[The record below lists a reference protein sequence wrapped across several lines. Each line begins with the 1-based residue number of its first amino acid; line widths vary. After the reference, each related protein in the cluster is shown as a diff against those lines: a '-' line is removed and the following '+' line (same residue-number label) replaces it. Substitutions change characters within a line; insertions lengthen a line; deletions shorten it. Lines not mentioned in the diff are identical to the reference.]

1 MGALLAVLPSLAQT
15 TRLGASLIVI
25 VLLVSPRHALATDT
39 VKHLT
44 IRADLRS
51 ATALRVSSQVLVF
64 DVTEE
69 GESAVATVE
78 YVASARTAPDAEV
91 ILNVEVLK
99 VGGPAGAAD
108 EGETLTVAEPGG
120 RTLLLQRGEAIA
132 AHWVGG
138 GTRAGQLLFTLRAG
152 GTLHHSR
159 SISTPRTVVS
169 FSPTRSG
176 GAAILARQP
185 LKPFF
190 HRPTPSGADFSSAF
204 AACFARISG
213 GFIMRTRVF
222 VVLLLVFGLS
232 SSAWAQGNPTGVIR
246 GAVADPDGLALP
258 GVTVTVTSPALQGA
272 RSVQTSQNGD
282 FLVPFLPPGE
292 YVVTFELQGF
302 APLKQTIGVAMA
314 ETQTLQIKLQV
325 AAVTEE
331 VTVTGSTSTE
341 VLKTGTIAETYK
353 AERIEM
359 LPVGRTLESAV
370 LLAPG
375 VSNNGPSGNI
385 VIAGALSYEGLYLI
399 NGVNVNE
406 NLRGQP
412 RTLYIEDAI
421 QETKVSVGN
430 ISAEYGRFNGGVV
443 NMVTK
448 SGGNNFSGSF
458 RDSLS
463 NDSWRALRPMGDTKT
478 DKIVPAYEG
487 TLGGPIIRDMLWF
500 FGAGRYQKN
509 QAQRVLNYTGLS
521 YPWTQSDKRYEAK
534 GTYAITPKNTFKAS
548 FTKRWIWTTNN
559 TSNDPIDLDSLYSN
573 GTADKLT
580 ALNYTSVLSGNLF
593 FEAQY
598 SRKVMATDDTGA
610 QFTDLV
616 KGTLMFDRSRGNAR
630 FNSPTFCAVCGSG
643 WHEERNNW
651 DWFAKLGYFLSTD
664 RLGSHSMVV
673 GFDNFKE
680 SRKVDNF
687 QSGSG
692 FRVYATKTYIADT
705 PDRTIYPVIDSS
717 SYIQYTPLVAPSLGS
732 DIRTYS
738 AFANDQW
745 RLNNR
750 LTFNVG
756 FRFDRNTSKDQG
768 GVEVLRDQQW
778 SPRIGLSW
786 DVMANGRWIANA
798 GFARYVMGV
807 NGAVVDSGS
816 KGGRTASYS
825 WNYAGPR
832 LNATCTPPS
841 CMTAADILP
850 KVFAW
855 FETVGGT
862 NSTNYRSA
870 PSIPGVTTK
879 VGDTTAPSSNE
890 LTAGVA
896 REIGGTRGTVRLD
909 YTYRTYQDMYGSF
922 VDTTTGRV
930 TDETGRTYDM
940 EIVKNTP
947 DAKRWYHG
955 LTAAVDYRAGRRTAF
970 GGNYTLAFSKGNND
984 GENVGSGPV
993 MASINTYPEY
1003 REETWNW
1010 PTGYM
1015 FNDQRHKARIYASYL
1030 LPIKEQLGQF
1040 TLGVVQR
1047 FDGGTPY
1054 DIGFSI
1060 DPSRYEA
1067 NPGYLR
1073 PPTSITYYIDGRG
1086 PLRTDNVSSTDL
1098 SLVWTRRVHGDV
1110 EVFFRG
1116 LAYNIFN
1123 NQAVTEVNTT
1133 VSSNASPG
1141 SYTAA
1146 SLPAFNPF
1154 TTTPQEGVNYRFGPQ
1169 FGQPTAPG
1177 SFQSSRSA
1185 NFSFGIRF

>member
-1 MGALLAVLPSLAQT
+1 MRNRVLLALLITLA
-15 TRLGASLIVI
+15 LS
-25 VLLVSPRHALATDT
+25 T
-39 VKHLT
+39 V
-44 IRADLRS
+44 
-51 ATALRVSSQVLVF
+51 
-64 DVTEE
+64 
-69 GESAVATVE
+69 
-78 YVASARTAPDAEV
+78 
-91 ILNVEVLK
+91 
-99 VGGPAGAAD
+99 
-108 EGETLTVAEPGG
+108 
-120 RTLLLQRGEAIA
+120 
-132 AHWVGG
+132 
-138 GTRAGQLLFTLRAG
+138 
-152 GTLHHSR
+152 
-159 SISTPRTVVS
+159 
-169 FSPTRSG
+169 
-176 GAAILARQP
+176 
-185 LKPFF
+185 
-190 HRPTPSGADFSSAF
+190 
-204 AACFARISG
+204 
-213 GFIMRTRVF
+213 
-222 VVLLLVFGLS
+222 
-232 SSAWAQGNPTGVIR
+232 AWAQGNPTGVIR
-246 GAVADPDGLALP
+246 GAVTDPGGLALP
-258 GVTVTVTSPALQGA
+258 GVTVTVASPALQGT
-272 RSVQTSQNGD
+272 RSVQTSPNGD
-282 FLVPFLPPGE
+282 FIVPFLPPGE
-292 YVVTFELQGF
+292 YVVTFEIEGF
-302 APLKQTIGVAMA
+302 AAQKRTIGVAMA
-314 ETQTLQIKLQV
+314 ETQALQVTLQL
-325 AAVTEE
+325 ATVTEV

-341 VLKTGTIAETYK
+341 ILKTGTIAETYK
-353 AERIEM
+353 AGKIET

-375 VSNNGPSGNI
+375 VSGNGPSGNI

-448 SGGNNFSGSF
+448 SGGNTFSGSF
-458 RDSLS
+458 RDSLT

-478 DKIVPAYEG
+478 DKVVPAYEG
-487 TLGGPIIRDMLWF
+487 TLGGPIMRDMLWF
-500 FGAGRYQKN
+500 FGAGRYTKN
-509 QAQRVLNYTGLS
+509 QQQRVLSYTNLNYPYS
-521 YPWTQSDKRYEAK
+521 QSDKRYEAK
-534 GTYAITPKNTFKAS
+534 GTYAVNPKNTFKAS

-573 GTADKLT
+573 GTADKLL
-580 ALNYTSVLSGNLF
+580 ALNYTSVLSSKLF
-593 FEAQY
+593 LEAQF
-598 SRKVMATDDTGA
+598 SRKLMATDNTGA

-616 KGTLMFDRSRGNAR
+616 KGTMILDRSRGNAR
-630 FNSPTFCAVCGSG
+630 FNSPTFCAVCGNG

-651 DWFAKLGYFLSTD
+651 DWFTKLGYFLSTE
-664 RLGSHSMVV
+664 RTGSHSLVV

-680 SRKVDNF
+680 SRKVDNY

-717 SYIQYTPLVAPSLGS
+717 SYIQYSPLVAPSLGS

-745 RLNNR
+745 RFNNR

-768 GVEVLRDQQW
+768 GVQVLRDQQW
-778 SPRIGLSW
+778 SPRLGVSW
-786 DVMANGRWIANA
+786 DIMANGRWIANA

-825 WNYAGPR
+825 WNYRGAG
-832 LNATCTPPS
+832 LNTTCTPPA
-841 CMTAADILP
+841 CMTAADLLP

-855 FETVGGT
+855 FDTTGGI
-862 NSTNYRSA
+862 NNTNYRSA
-870 PSIPGVTTK
+870 PSIPGVTTR

-890 LTAGVA
+890 VTAGIA
-896 REIGGTRGTVRLD
+896 RELGNQRGTVRVD
-909 YTYRTYQDMYGSF
+909 YTYKKYQDMYGSF
-922 VDTTTGRV
+922 VDLTTGRV
-930 TDETGRTYDM
+930 TDETGRSYDM

-947 DAKRWYHG
+947 DAKRWYHAV
-955 LTAAVDYRAGRRTAF
+955 TVAADYRLHRRIIL
-970 GGNYTLAFSKGNND
+970 GGNYTLAYTKGNND
-984 GENVGSGPV
+984 GENVGSGPI

-1003 REETWNW
+1003 RAESWNW

-1015 FNDQRHKARIYASYL
+1015 PNDQRNKARLYGSFLVPAN
-1030 LPIKEQLGQF
+1030 ERLGLI

-1047 FDGGTPY
+1047 FDAGTPY
-1054 DIGFSI
+1054 DIGFSV
-1060 DPSRYEA
+1060 DPSKYVA

-1086 PLRTDNVSSTDL
+1086 PLRTDNVLNTDL
-1098 SLVWTRRVHGDV
+1098 SFVWTKKLRGTV
-1110 EVFFRG
+1110 EVFLRA
-1116 LAYNIFN
+1116 LAFNVFN

-1154 TTTPQEGVNYRFGPQ
+1154 TTAPVEGVNYRFSPD
-1169 FGQPTAPG
+1169 FGNPTAPG
-1177 SFQSSRSA
+1177 SYQNSRSA